1 MNKAKNVSTF
11 IGCEKEYTEADIV
24 LFGIPFDGT
33 TSFRPGTRFAMQ
45 AIRPDSYG
53 LETYSPYLKR
63 DLENMNIFD
72 GGDLELPLG
81 NTEQVMETILEYGR
95 NVVADGKK
103 FMMVGGEHLVSY
115 PTIQA
120 MYEKY
125 PDLHVIHLDAHTDLR
140 DTFSGQK
147 LSHATVIR
155 RCHDFLGDGRIFQF
169 GIRSGTEE
177 EFDWASEHTHL
188 EQFTLETLQEVVE
201 KLKDVPVY
209 ITIDLDVLDPSVFPG
224 TGTPEPGGITYRE
237 LLQAI
242 AQFQQLNQIV
252 AADVV
257 ELSPQ
262 YDPSGASTA
271 VACKTIREMLLTL
284 AK

>member
-1 MNKAKNVSTF
+1 
-11 IGCEKEYTEADIV
+11 
-24 LFGIPFDGT
+24 
-33 TSFRPGTRFAMQ
+33 
-45 AIRPDSYG
+45 
-53 LETYSPYLKR
+53 
-63 DLENMNIFD
+63 
-72 GGDLELPLG
+72 
-81 NTEQVMETILEYGR
+81 
-95 NVVADGKK
+95 
-103 FMMVGGEHLVSY
+103 MMVGGEHLVSY

-140 DTFSGQK
+140 DMYSGQK

-188 EQFTLETLQEVVE
+188 EQFTLDTLQEVVE
-201 KLKDVPVY
+201 KLKDLPVY

-242 AQFQQLNQIV
+242 AKFQQLNHIV